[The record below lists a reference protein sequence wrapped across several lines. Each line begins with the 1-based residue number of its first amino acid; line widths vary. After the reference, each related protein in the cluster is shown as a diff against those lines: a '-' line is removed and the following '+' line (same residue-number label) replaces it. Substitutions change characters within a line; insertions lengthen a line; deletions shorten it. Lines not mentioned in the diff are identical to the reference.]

1 MFLQVPAAAAEEGGS
16 VLPHEAHRGGEC
28 GKREDHPDPAA
39 DEAETL
45 SAEVQKRL
53 REHRCEGL
61 DHQGLGQEED
71 GAERLG
77 LLRWVNIAN
86 VEVLM

>member
-28 GKREDHPDPAA
+28 GQREDHPDPAA

-53 REHRCEGL
+53 RGHRCEGL

-77 LLRWVNIAN
+77 LLRWVNRAN